1 MMGNGGTVPTH
12 AISRELRG
20 PLSTPTGPSGISFF
34 DDQTVRCPHPAHQ
47 VLRDEAPVW
56 QDPMTGHWMITRYA
70 DIRMIA
76 LDTARFSN
84 ALPSGRDGSIR
95 PVDPEGHPERAE
107 VARSSRRLRELFD
120 EHGIG
125 VRAPNLSLRDEP
137 THMQLRRLFD
147 FGFRPKAITAIDGAV
162 EDLAYELVNQFIDD
176 GRCDVIGQYAV
187 PLPLY
192 IIGRQLGIDDAE
204 LPRIKG
210 YTDAWIRR
218 LGLMQD
224 EVGMRRS
231 VAAEAETR
239 QYFEQH
245 FARLRLEPDDTLLSL
260 LVNREIPEW
269 GRPMTDLE
277 LHTEVMAD
285 LLVGGSET
293 TTNALGAGVKI
304 LIQDP
309 AVWRALKDDPQRLLD
324 PFVEEV
330 LRLESPVQGLLR
342 ETVVDVELH
351 GVRIPQGS
359 IVHLRFGAGNH
370 DGRHF
375 SCPDNVDLER
385 HHSRSHL
392 AFGVGVHHCLG
403 APLARR
409 ELYFGFKA
417 LVDRLDEMWFVDD
430 QATESYRPNYFLRI
444 LDELHIGFRKA
455 ARSTRTQAA
464 RAS

>member
-1 MMGNGGTVPTH
+1 M
-12 AISRELRG
+12 
-20 PLSTPTGPSGISFF
+20 STPTGPSGISFF

-70 DIRMIA
+70 DIRTIA

-107 VARSSRRLRELFD
+107 VAQSSRRLRELFD

-162 EDLAYELVNQFIDD
+162 EDLAYELVDQFIDD

-239 QYFEQH
+239 RYFEQH
-245 FARLRLEPDDTLLSL
+245 FARLRREPDDTLLSL

-309 AVWRALKDDPQRLLD
+309 AVWRALKDDPQRLLE

-330 LRLESPVQGLLR
+330 LRLESPVQ
-342 ETVVDVELH
+342 VCS
-351 GVRIPQGS
+351 VRRWS
-359 IVHLRFGAGNH
+359 TSN
-370 DGRHF
+370 
-375 SCPDNVDLER
+375 C
-385 HHSRSHL
+385 
-392 AFGVGVHHCLG
+392 
-403 APLARR
+403 
-409 ELYFGFKA
+409 
-417 LVDRLDEMWFVDD
+417 
-430 QATESYRPNYFLRI
+430 TESASRKDRSCTCDLAPATTTGVISHAPTTSTWNVTTPVHIWHSAWASTTASVLRWPDASSTSDSRHSSI
-444 LDELHIGFRKA
+444 ASTKCGSSMTKQPSSI
-455 ARSTRTQAA
+455 ARTTSC
-464 RAS
+464 ASSMS